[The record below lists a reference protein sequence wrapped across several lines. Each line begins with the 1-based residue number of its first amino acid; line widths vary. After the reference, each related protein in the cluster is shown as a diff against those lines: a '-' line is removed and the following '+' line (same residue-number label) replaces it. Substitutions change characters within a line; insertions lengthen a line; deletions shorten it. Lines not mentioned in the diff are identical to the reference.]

1 MECRCVFADGAG
13 REKTTAPPPIKY
25 PGIKQSRQLRRL
37 VIYCGWKAIIERF
50 HFLWSAS
57 MQKKEKFNFHRI
69 CLEHHYGRRFIVLG
83 LWTPIWPP
91 WRNIANGHHPRET
104 YNTRHKSLKQ
114 TPFVLNFLEH
124 FLHSLFALLF
134 SLKCAPFLPQCWAT
148 RILEHWDD
156 CNTQI
161 NIGKGETRTSVSGF
175 LTSIEVS
182 SVPWGDKNQ

>member
-1 MECRCVFADGAG
+1 
-13 REKTTAPPPIKY
+13 
-25 PGIKQSRQLRRL
+25 
-37 VIYCGWKAIIERF
+37 
-50 HFLWSAS
+50 

-91 WRNIANGHHPRET
+91 WRHIANGHHPRET

-161 NIGKGETRTSVSGF
+161 NIGKGERARVFQDFWRVLKSPPSREETKTSS
-175 LTSIEVS
+175 L
-182 SVPWGDKNQ
+182 VPYMNLFFQWSTTVNNIAFCFQG